1 MWGDSDGSA
10 GPLLPQWGASERT
23 PSCQPQP
30 GLPTALQALGSE
42 PAEGSFLSLCSLLS
56 LSVPSLLLKIFFLIG
71 KIEKVGKIIEEL
83 ESSSIAGGGECKVLQ
98 LLWKTVWQL
107 LKKLN
112 IALP

>member
-1 MWGDSDGSA
+1 MAQPGPCCRSGVPPSA
-10 GPLLPQWGASERT
+10 LPAASLSLACLRRCKPWGANQQKE
-23 PSCQPQP
+23 
-30 GLPTALQALGSE
+30 A
-42 PAEGSFLSLCSLLS
+42 FS
-56 LSVPSLLLKIFFLIG
+56 LSVPSSLSLFLLYFSRFFFLIG

-83 ESSSIAGGGECKVLQ
+83 ESSSIAGGGKCKVLQ